1 VKYEKEPFTF
11 EEQADHLIEEG
22 LEADRGALIARLA
35 ATNYFRFCAYVHP
48 FRQPDM
54 RCAPGTKMEQVWR
67 LYTFDHRLRM
77 LCLDAIES
85 IEVQV
90 RTQLAYH
97 FAHTYGPFEYLNA
110 AHFPNFDAAMGDFGN
125 WKHRIE
131 KQVERSLDPKGKE
144 DFVVSYFRDY
154 GDQHDKLPVWMM
166 VELLDFGGTLSFF
179 RGVKADIRKTIA
191 DPLGQPEEVVLSWL
205 VALNIVRNRCAHHA
219 RLWNWGTGSPAKIPT
234 IKKFPRWHQPRL
246 SGSRTGMILFICRHW
261 LHVINPASEWPQ
273 RVTDLFSHF
282 PEIPLSQM
290 GLRDD
295 WQEHPVW
302 KKPSV

>member
-1 VKYEKEPFTF
+1 MKYEKVPFTF
-11 EEQADHLIEEG
+11 EEQADHLISDG
-22 LEADRGALIARLA
+22 LDADRATLIARLS
-35 ATNYFRFCAYVHP
+35 ATNYFRFCAYVHT
-48 FRQPDM
+48 FRQGDG
-54 RCAPGTKMEQVWR
+54 RCVPGTTLENVWR

-97 FAHTYGPFEYLNA
+97 FAHTYGPFEYLTA
-110 AHFPNFDAAMGDFGN
+110 AHFPNFDASKDDFVN
-125 WKHRIE
+125 WKSRIK

-144 DFVVSYFRDY
+144 DFVTNYFRDY

-179 RGVKADIRKTIA
+179 RGVKADLRKAIA

-205 VALNIVRNRCAHHA
+205 VSLNIVRNRCAHHA
-219 RLWNWGTGSPAKIPT
+219 RLWNWGTGSPAWIPT
-234 IKKFPRWHQPRL
+234 QKKFPRWHQPRL
-246 SGSRTGMILFICRHW
+246 TGSRTGMILFVCRHW
-261 LHVINPASEWPQ
+261 LHVIHPSSEWPQ
-273 RVTDLFSHF
+273 RVGDLFARF
-282 PEIPLSQM
+282 PEIPLSAM
-290 GLRDD
+290 GLPKN

-302 KKPSV
+302 KSPSV